1 MLNSLLELTA
11 RSADKGVITEDD
23 EPLDSPFQER
33 QQALLTDSLYASW
46 KGRSKFISL
55 RNVGVFGSL
64 RHQNAVVVPDVL
76 LTLDVD
82 LMPVTESRAYFVW
95 DYGKPPDLV
104 IEIVSKEP
112 GGEESTKLEK
122 YAALGVPYYVIY
134 NPFGFRGERLLKC
147 FQRHGMGYLDIANPY
162 LIPELGLGLTTWEG
176 SYQGC
181 HGKFLRF
188 LDDQGNLLLTAD
200 ERAEQEHQRAEQ
212 EHQRAEKLAQKLRD
226 LGLDPDT

>member
-1 MLNSLLELTA
+1 MAEAAHYLEPSFKLDT
-11 RSADKGVITEDD
+11 SHLITEDD
-23 EPLDSPFQER
+23 EPLDNPFQER

-46 KGRSKFISL
+46 KGSSRFISL

-64 RHQNAVVVPDVL
+64 HQKAIVPDVL
-76 LTLDVD
+76 LALDVD
-82 LMPVTESRAYFVW
+82 LMPVEESRAYFVW

-112 GGEESTKLEK
+112 GGEDTIKLDR

-134 NPFGFRGERLLKC
+134 NPFGFRGERILKSY
-147 FQRHGMGYLDIANPY
+147 QRYGMGYLDIANPL

-176 SYQGC
+176 VYQGC
-181 HGKFLRF
+181 QGKFLRF
-188 LDDQGNLLLTAD
+188 LDDQGNLLLTA
-200 ERAEQEHQRAEQ
+200 EEKAEQEHQRAEQ

-226 LGLDPDT
+226 LGIDPEA